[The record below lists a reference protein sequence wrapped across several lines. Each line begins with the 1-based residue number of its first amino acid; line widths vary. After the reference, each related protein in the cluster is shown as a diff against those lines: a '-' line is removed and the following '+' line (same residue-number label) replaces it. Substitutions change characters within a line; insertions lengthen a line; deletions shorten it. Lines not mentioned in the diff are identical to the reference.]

1 MENKIENINVNY
13 SEFAYFSRLSE
24 NDRLNYF
31 FQLFEGET
39 ISTKVENRLDLKEF
53 FSQLDVDDINDT
65 DTSNTQDITDIG
77 DDANLVE
84 IMIDNEFIMIES
96 NSLKSIRLVI
106 TRFMESGY
114 LLSRD
119 LESEKMFKQDKHTR
133 YLRVYQIIDQTT
145 GICLN

>member
-1 MENKIENINVNY
+1 MKNKVEDINVNY

-31 FQLFEGET
+31 FQLFEGEVV
-39 ISTKVENRLDLKEF
+39 KPGLDLKEF
-53 FSQLDVDDINDT
+53 FNQLDADDTNLNDTTDSYTYDDDDILD
-65 DTSNTQDITDIG
+65 SES
-77 DDANLVE
+77 LVD

-96 NSLKSIRLVI
+96 NSLKSIRIVI

-114 LLSRD
+114 MLSRD
-119 LESEKMFKQDKHTR
+119 IESEKMFKQDKRTR

-145 GICLN
+145 GICLS

>member
-1 MENKIENINVNY
+1 MKNKVGDINVNY

-31 FQLFEGET
+31 FQLFEGEVVKP
-39 ISTKVENRLDLKEF
+39 SLDLKEF
-53 FSQLDVDDINDT
+53 FNQLDSDTTNLTDKTDSYTYDSDDISD
-65 DTSNTQDITDIG
+65 SS
-77 DDANLVE
+77 NLVE

-96 NSLKSIRLVI
+96 NSLKSIRIVI

-114 LLSRD
+114 MLSRD
-119 LESEKMFKQDKHTR
+119 LESEKIFKQDKRTR
-133 YLRVYQIIDQTT
+133 FLRVYQIIDQTT

>member
-1 MENKIENINVNY
+1 MKNKVEDINVNY

-31 FQLFEGET
+31 FQLFEGE
-39 ISTKVENRLDLKEF
+39 IVKPGLDLKEF
-53 FSQLDVDDINDT
+53 FSQLDVDDTNLNDT
-65 DTSNTQDITDIG
+65 TDSYAYDDEDISDSES
-77 DDANLVE
+77 LVD

-96 NSLKSIRLVI
+96 NSLKSIRIVI

-114 LLSRD
+114 MLSRD
-119 LESEKMFKQDKHTR
+119 LESEKMFKPDKRTR

-145 GICLN
+145 GICLS

>member
-1 MENKIENINVNY
+1 MKNKVGDINVNY

-31 FQLFEGET
+31 FQLFEGEAV
-39 ISTKVENRLDLKEF
+39 KPGLDLKEF
-53 FSQLDVDDINDT
+53 FNQLDSDTTNLTDKTDSYTYDSDDISD
-65 DTSNTQDITDIG
+65 SS
-77 DDANLVE
+77 NLVE

-96 NSLKSIRLVI
+96 NSLKSIRIVI

-114 LLSRD
+114 MLSRD
-119 LESEKMFKQDKHTR
+119 LESEKIFKQDKRTR
-133 YLRVYQIIDQTT
+133 FLRVYQIIDQTT

>member
-1 MENKIENINVNY
+1 MENRVGDINVNY

-31 FQLFEGET
+31 FQLFEGE
-39 ISTKVENRLDLKEF
+39 IVKPGLDLKEF
-53 FSQLDVDDINDT
+53 FNQLDADDTNLNDT
-65 DTSNTQDITDIG
+65 TDSYAYDDEDISDSES
-77 DDANLVE
+77 LVD

-96 NSLKSIRLVI
+96 NSLKSIRIVV

-114 LLSRD
+114 MLSRD
-119 LESEKMFKQDKHTR
+119 LESEKMFKPDKRTR

-145 GICLN
+145 GICLS

>member
-1 MENKIENINVNY
+1 MKNKVEDINVNY

-31 FQLFEGET
+31 FQLFEG
-39 ISTKVENRLDLKEF
+39 KVVKPGLDLKEF
-53 FSQLDVDDINDT
+53 FNQLDADDTNLNDTTDSYTYDDDDILD
-65 DTSNTQDITDIG
+65 SES
-77 DDANLVE
+77 LVD

-96 NSLKSIRLVI
+96 NSLKSIRIVI

-114 LLSRD
+114 MLSRD
-119 LESEKMFKQDKHTR
+119 LESEKMFKPDKRTR

-145 GICLN
+145 GICLS

>member
-1 MENKIENINVNY
+1 MKNKVGDINVNY

-31 FQLFEGET
+31 FQLFEGEVVKP
-39 ISTKVENRLDLKEF
+39 SLDLKEF
-53 FSQLDVDDINDT
+53 FNQLDSDTTNLTDKTDSYTYDNDDISD
-65 DTSNTQDITDIG
+65 SS
-77 DDANLVE
+77 NLVE

-96 NSLKSIRLVI
+96 NSLKSIRIVI

-114 LLSRD
+114 MLSRD
-119 LESEKMFKQDKHTR
+119 LESEKIFKQDKRTR
-133 YLRVYQIIDQTT
+133 FLRVYQIIDQTT

>member
-1 MENKIENINVNY
+1 MKNKVEDINVNY

-39 ISTKVENRLDLKEF
+39 VKPGLDLKEF
-53 FSQLDVDDINDT
+53 FNQLDADDTNLNDT
-65 DTSNTQDITDIG
+65 TDSYTYDDEDISDSES
-77 DDANLVE
+77 LVD

-96 NSLKSIRLVI
+96 NSLKSIRIVI

-114 LLSRD
+114 MLSRD
-119 LESEKMFKQDKHTR
+119 LESEKMFKPDKRTR

-145 GICLN
+145 GICLS

>member
-1 MENKIENINVNY
+1 MKNKVEDINVNY

-39 ISTKVENRLDLKEF
+39 VKPGLDLKEF
-53 FSQLDVDDINDT
+53 FNQLDADDTNLNDT
-65 DTSNTQDITDIG
+65 TNSYTYDDEDISDSES
-77 DDANLVE
+77 LVD

-96 NSLKSIRLVI
+96 NSLKSIRIVI

-114 LLSRD
+114 MLSRD
-119 LESEKMFKQDKHTR
+119 LESEKMFKPDKRTR

-145 GICLN
+145 GICLS

>member
-1 MENKIENINVNY
+1 MKNKVEDINVNY

-39 ISTKVENRLDLKEF
+39 VKPGLDLKEF
-53 FSQLDVDDINDT
+53 FSQLDADDTNLNDT
-65 DTSNTQDITDIG
+65 TDSYTYDDEDISDSES
-77 DDANLVE
+77 LVD

-96 NSLKSIRLVI
+96 NSLKSIRIVI

-114 LLSRD
+114 MLSRD
-119 LESEKMFKQDKHTR
+119 LESEKMFKPDKRTR

-145 GICLN
+145 GICLS

>member
-1 MENKIENINVNY
+1 MKNKVGDINVNY

-31 FQLFEGET
+31 FQLFEGEVV
-39 ISTKVENRLDLKEF
+39 KPGLDLKEF
-53 FSQLDVDDINDT
+53 FNQLDSDTTNLTDKTDSYTYDSDDISDS
-65 DTSNTQDITDIG
+65 D
-77 DDANLVE
+77 NLVE

-96 NSLKSIRLVI
+96 NSLKSIRIVI

-114 LLSRD
+114 MLSRD
-119 LESEKMFKQDKHTR
+119 LESEKMFKQDKR
-133 YLRVYQIIDQTT
+133 SRFLRVYQIIDQAT

>member
-1 MENKIENINVNY
+1 MKNKVEDINVNY

-31 FQLFEGET
+31 FQLFEGE
-39 ISTKVENRLDLKEF
+39 IAKPGLDLKEF
-53 FSQLDVDDINDT
+53 FSQLDVDDTNLNDT
-65 DTSNTQDITDIG
+65 TDSYTYDDEDISDSVS
-77 DDANLVE
+77 LVD

-96 NSLKSIRLVI
+96 NSLKSIRIVI

-114 LLSRD
+114 MLSRD
-119 LESEKMFKQDKHTR
+119 LESEKMFKPDKRTR

-145 GICLN
+145 GICLS

>member
-1 MENKIENINVNY
+1 MKNKVGDINVNY

-31 FQLFEGET
+31 FQLFEGEVV
-39 ISTKVENRLDLKEF
+39 KPGLDLKEF
-53 FSQLDVDDINDT
+53 FNQLDADDTNLNDTTDSYTYDSDDISD
-65 DTSNTQDITDIG
+65 SES
-77 DDANLVE
+77 LVD

-96 NSLKSIRLVI
+96 NSLKSIRIVI

-114 LLSRD
+114 MLSRD
-119 LESEKMFKQDKHTR
+119 LESEKMFKQDKRTR
-133 YLRVYQIIDQTT
+133 FLRVYQIIDQTT

>member
-1 MENKIENINVNY
+1 MKNKVEDINVNY

-31 FQLFEGET
+31 FQLFEGEVV
-39 ISTKVENRLDLKEF
+39 KPGLDLKEF
-53 FSQLDVDDINDT
+53 FNQLDADDTNLNDTTDSYIYDDDDISD
-65 DTSNTQDITDIG
+65 SES
-77 DDANLVE
+77 LVD

-96 NSLKSIRLVI
+96 NSLKSIRIVI

-114 LLSRD
+114 MLSRD
-119 LESEKMFKQDKHTR
+119 MESEKMFKQDKRTR

-145 GICLN
+145 GICLS

>member
-1 MENKIENINVNY
+1 MKNKVEDINVNY

-31 FQLFEGET
+31 FQLFEGEVV
-39 ISTKVENRLDLKEF
+39 KPGLDLKEF
-53 FSQLDVDDINDT
+53 FNQLDADDTNLNDTTDSYTYDDDDISD
-65 DTSNTQDITDIG
+65 SES
-77 DDANLVE
+77 LVD

-96 NSLKSIRLVI
+96 NSLKSIRIVI

-114 LLSRD
+114 MLSRD
-119 LESEKMFKQDKHTR
+119 LESEKMFKPDKRTR

-145 GICLN
+145 GICLS

>member
-39 ISTKVENRLDLKEF
+39 ISPKVGLDLKEF
-53 FSQLDVDDINDT
+53 FSQLDEDDTDDT
-65 DTSNTQDITDIG
+65 DTTNLQDITDNG
-77 DDANLVE
+77 DDVNLVD

-119 LESEKMFKQDKHTR
+119 LESEKMFKQDKRTR

>member
-1 MENKIENINVNY
+1 MKNKVEDINVNY
-13 SEFAYFSRLSE
+13 SEFAYFSRLSK

-39 ISTKVENRLDLKEF
+39 VKPGLDLKEF
-53 FSQLDVDDINDT
+53 FNQLDADDTNLNDT
-65 DTSNTQDITDIG
+65 TDSYTYDDEDISDSES
-77 DDANLVE
+77 LVD

-96 NSLKSIRLVI
+96 NSLKSIRIVI

-114 LLSRD
+114 MLSRD
-119 LESEKMFKQDKHTR
+119 LESEKMFKPDKRTR

-145 GICLN
+145 GICLS

>member
-1 MENKIENINVNY
+1 MKNKVGDINVNY

-31 FQLFEGET
+31 FQLFEGEVV
-39 ISTKVENRLDLKEF
+39 KPGLDLKEF
-53 FSQLDVDDINDT
+53 FNQLDSDTTNLTDKTDSYTYDSDDISD
-65 DTSNTQDITDIG
+65 SS
-77 DDANLVE
+77 NLVE

-96 NSLKSIRLVI
+96 NSLKSIRIVI

-114 LLSRD
+114 MLSRD
-119 LESEKMFKQDKHTR
+119 LESEKMFKQDKR
-133 YLRVYQIIDQTT
+133 SRFLRVYQIIDQTT

>member
-1 MENKIENINVNY
+1 MKNKVEDINVNY

-31 FQLFEGET
+31 FQLFEGEVV
-39 ISTKVENRLDLKEF
+39 KPGLDLKEF
-53 FSQLDVDDINDT
+53 FNQLDADDTNLNDTTDSYIYDDDDISD
-65 DTSNTQDITDIG
+65 SES
-77 DDANLVE
+77 LVD

-96 NSLKSIRLVI
+96 NSLKSIRIVI

-114 LLSRD
+114 MLSRD
-119 LESEKMFKQDKHTR
+119 IESEKMFKQDKRTR

-145 GICLN
+145 GICLS

>member
-1 MENKIENINVNY
+1 MKNKVGDINVNY

-31 FQLFEGET
+31 FQLFEGEVV
-39 ISTKVENRLDLKEF
+39 KPGLDLKEF
-53 FSQLDVDDINDT
+53 FNQLDSDTTNLTDKTDSYTYDSDDISDS
-65 DTSNTQDITDIG
+65 D
-77 DDANLVE
+77 NLVE

-96 NSLKSIRLVI
+96 NSLKSIRIVI

-114 LLSRD
+114 MLSRD
-119 LESEKMFKQDKHTR
+119 LESEKIFKQDKRTR
-133 YLRVYQIIDQTT
+133 FLRVYQIIDQTT